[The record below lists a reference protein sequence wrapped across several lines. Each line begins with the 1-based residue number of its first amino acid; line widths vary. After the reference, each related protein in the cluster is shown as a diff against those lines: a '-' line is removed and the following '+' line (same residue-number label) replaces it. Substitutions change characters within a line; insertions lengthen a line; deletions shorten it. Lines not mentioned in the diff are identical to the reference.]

1 MKNELEKLLA
11 EYGQTS
17 GGAWLRETPW
27 RRIELRSMTGVEG
40 KCQAMYSALFDRLY
54 VAPDKNAPVWF
65 GSVVHELRH
74 AYQRHRFGLL
84 LYMLLKIIRPVIEK
98 PAKEAELDATEWM
111 CKKNEEKLAQKL
123 NERKQKE
130 KSEIAKTNPVSS
142 FNGGR

>member
-1 MKNELEKLLA
+1 MSLKKLLA

-40 KCQAMYSALFDRLY
+40 KYQAMYSALFDRLY

-123 NERKQKE
+123 NERKQSKFTPTT
-130 KSEIAKTNPVSS
+130 A
-142 FNGGR
+142 

>member
-11 EYGQTS
+11 EYEQTS
-17 GGAWLRETPW
+17 GGAWLHETPW

-40 KCQAMYSALFDRLY
+40 KRQAMYSALFDRLY
-54 VAPDKNAPVWF
+54 VAPDKNVAVWF

-98 PAKEAELDATEWM
+98 PAKQAELDATAWM
-111 CKKNEEKLAQKL
+111 CRKNEEEHEKTL
-123 NERKQKE
+123 ER
-130 KSEIAKTNPVSS
+130 
-142 FNGGR
+142 RR